1 MLHKASLLLFAMLAA
16 GCASLPE
23 RREQRAPTAAAPST
37 EMLQAVQVVRQMLDM
52 QTAVRGSP
60 TEQAEV
66 MKSARDGY
74 EDAKRGPAAL
84 RYGLMLAAPGNPAR
98 DVVLAKRVLTET
110 LARPELLSSGEHALA
125 VVELARVDT
134 ELALVTERDR
144 LIAELQQERERQR
157 VAPTN
162 TASSKALQA
171 EKEETARLRKLLDE
185 ARAKLDAITRI
196 ERSFSDRPTPAE
208 PRTQ

>member
-1 MLHKASLLLFAMLAA
+1 MLHKSSLLLFAMLAA

-23 RREQRAPTAAAPST
+23 RREPRTPAAAAPST
-37 EMLQAVQVVRQMLDM
+37 EMLQAAQVVRHVMDM
-52 QTAVRGSP
+52 QTAVRGTP

-84 RYGLMLAAPGNPAR
+84 RYGLLLAAPGNPAR
-98 DVVLAKRVLTET
+98 EVVQAKRVLTET
-110 LARPELLSSGEHALA
+110 LAHPELLSSGEHALA
-125 VVELARVDT
+125 VVELARVDL

-144 LIAELQQERERQR
+144 LITELQQERERQR
-157 VAPTN
+157 TTPAN
-162 TASSKALQA
+162 TTSSRALQA

-185 ARAKLDAITRI
+185 ARAKLEAITRI
-196 ERSFSDRPTPAE
+196 ERNFSDRPTPAE